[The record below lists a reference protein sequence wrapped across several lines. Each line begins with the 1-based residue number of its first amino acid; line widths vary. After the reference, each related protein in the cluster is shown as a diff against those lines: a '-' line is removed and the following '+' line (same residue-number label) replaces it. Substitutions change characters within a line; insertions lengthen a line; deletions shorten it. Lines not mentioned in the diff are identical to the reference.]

1 MEVQEMEG
9 GVIAIK
15 CVEEYDRGWLNTI
28 PPLGTVNE
36 DLKLTK
42 ETAPVDCVAATYK
55 TTQAYMGRFE
65 RFVGKTTFSDTEDQM
80 SSDNNDVTHG
90 PDKVKGYENITMQLE
105 MTRENNKARFEGAS
119 KGAWDYTAHSYRRQP
134 SFREYTLIVA
144 FGVDVQSLDF
154 STAEELKIY
163 YGVKIERKEMEY
175 GNPNKFRLPLF
186 ARKCV
191 TIPHWEELTPVD
203 IFAQNTVEAAHN
215 YSADVGKQPQ
225 SPESYQTRLRITFT
239 DVKTPGPITICGTN
253 IFGEEIEEEVT
264 LTGTGIIE
272 YITKGYF
279 SYIKTDGF
287 QLGGLWEG
295 NATLEMAVAE
305 YDYMILPTPA

>member
-15 CVEEYDRGWLNTI
+15 CTEGLGRGWLNTI

-36 DLKLTK
+36 DMKLTK
-42 ETAPVDCVAATYK
+42 ETAPVNCIAGTYK

-90 PDKVKGYENITMQLE
+90 PDKVKGYENNTMQLE
-105 MTRENNKARFEGAS
+105 MTRENNKARFEGAA
-119 KGAWDYTAHSYRRQP
+119 KGAWDYIAHSYRRWP
-134 SFREYTLIVA
+134 SFREYMLIVA
-144 FGVDVQSLDF
+144 FGPDVQSLDM

-191 TIPHWEELTPVD
+191 TIPHWAELTPVE
-203 IFAQNTVEAAHN
+203 IVAAKTVLASHN
-215 YSADVGKQPQ
+215 YSADAQPQ
-225 SPESYQTRLRITFT
+225 SPETYQTRLRVTFT
-239 DVKTPGPITICGTN
+239 EVTAAGPITIVGTN
-253 IFGEEIEEEVT
+253 IFGEDVEEEVT
-264 LTGTGIIE
+264 LTGTGTIE
-272 YITKGYF
+272 YITKNYF
-279 SYIKTDGF
+279 NRISASGI
-287 QLGGLWEG
+287 QLGAGWTSGTNL
-295 NATLEMAVAE
+295 TLDIDE
-305 YDYMILPTPA
+305 YDYKILPTPA